1 MPSPTAPHRYSKSPQ
16 PLEAGVNLT
25 CWKYVQ
31 AIKEAHADSRLIAEE
46 AGELVGARVT
56 HSDFGFHLAE
66 EGVRTT
72 KTA

>member
-31 AIKEAHADSRLIAEE
+31 AIKEAHADSRLIAEV
-46 AGELVGARVT
+46 AGELVG
-56 HSDFGFHLAE
+56 DL
-66 EGVRTT
+66 
-72 KTA
+72 